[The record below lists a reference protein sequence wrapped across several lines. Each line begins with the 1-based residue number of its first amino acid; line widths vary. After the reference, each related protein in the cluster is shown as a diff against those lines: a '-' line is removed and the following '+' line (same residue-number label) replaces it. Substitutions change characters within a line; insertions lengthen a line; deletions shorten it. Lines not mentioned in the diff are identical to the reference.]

1 MAILYGTQ
9 SNGETLPV
17 LVDQFGN
24 LLAKGINGPEGP
36 PGPQGPQGP
45 QGPEGPPINL
55 PPDPADGDALGWKD
69 DQLAWLKI
77 YDPDEPV
84 GWLNARD
91 SCQVTDSSGA
101 YISPSNPL
109 KYLEESAEWMKPEI
123 ENAAGGLITSS
134 SGVAVGEPM
143 AFYVR
148 NSLTKVITLTFKA
161 FVTYQGSD
169 FTDNPN
175 NIQFDTANIK
185 LVSRQEKGSMFVGDP
200 QQDGVWWWYKGTF
213 MWTRPVDNFTV
224 TNTITKGG
232 IQKTVKNWFM
242 GYKVE
247 DAGTYAVRQQ
257 ARVQEQVESL
267 RNDLLSISSNSQ

>member
-24 LLAKGINGPEGP
+24 LLAKGIDGLEGP

-55 PPDPADGDALGWKD
+55 PPDPHDGDALGWKD

-84 GWLNARD
+84 GWLNASD

-123 ENAAGGLITSS
+123 ENSAGGLITSS

-148 NSLTKVITLTFKA
+148 NSLTKVITLTYKA
-161 FVTYQGSD
+161 FVTYQGND
-169 FTDNPN
+169 FSGNPN
-175 NIQFDTANIK
+175 NIQFDTENIK
-185 LVSRQEKGSMFVGDP
+185 LVSRQEKGSIFVGDN
-200 QQDGVWWWYKGTF
+200 QQNGVWWWYKGTF
-213 MWTRPVDNFTV
+213 MWTRPIDEFTV

-247 DAGTYAVRQQ
+247 DAGTFAVRQQ
-257 ARVQEQVESL
+257 ARVFEQVEAV
-267 RNDLLSISSNSQ
+267 RKDLLSIKSNS